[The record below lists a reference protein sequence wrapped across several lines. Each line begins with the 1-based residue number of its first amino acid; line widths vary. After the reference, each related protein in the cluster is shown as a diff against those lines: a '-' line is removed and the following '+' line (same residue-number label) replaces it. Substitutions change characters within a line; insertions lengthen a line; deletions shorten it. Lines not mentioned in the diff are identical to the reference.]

1 MRAFLAIE
9 LPSEIKSYLETVI
22 AGMTS
27 RMRGVRW
34 VRRDGLHVTLK
45 FLGEIE
51 KETAWRIKDMIPG
64 IRTDYAPFAASISG
78 IDAFPNRRRARV
90 IVVKLGDG
98 IESIKNIFN
107 DIEEGLIKLD
117 IEPEG
122 REYTP
127 HITLGRVKES
137 QPLLEKDIVPM
148 EEKRF
153 ILDRVVLFQST
164 LTKEGAQYT
173 PQWDIKLGGQE

>member
-9 LPSEIKSYLETVI
+9 LPPEIKNYLQTVI
-22 AGMTS
+22 TGMAA
-27 RMRGVRW
+27 RVRGVRW
-34 VRRDGLHVTLK
+34 VGEDGLHITLK

-51 KETAWRIKDMIPG
+51 KDTAWRIKDEISG
-64 IRTDYAPFAASISG
+64 IRTAHAPFSASLSG

-90 IVVKLGDG
+90 VVVKLGTG
-98 IESIKNIFN
+98 IENIKDIFN
-107 DIEEGLIKLD
+107 DVEEGLLKLD

-127 HITLGRVKES
+127 HITLGRVREP
-137 QPLLEKDIVPM
+137 QPLLEKSIVPL

-153 ILDRVVLFQST
+153 TLDRVVLFQST
-164 LTKEGAQYT
+164 LTKEGARYT
-173 PQWDIKLGGQE
+173 PQWDIKLGGLE